1 MVYPTV
7 WAESK
12 DGKLIKRIWMSS
24 VCVCVVIVW
33 ASHLRVFSLPAS
45 NRHKLRVNNIDR
57 MGCCSSQEWNDIL
70 FYYSILSNICTF
82 SLLLTFFY
90 STYLHLA
97 SSVVVVEDP
106 IFSQLCAVHSHLE
119 RERERERE
127 SKRVDSSLARQ
138 FQRLEAKGRK
148 SVSTVI
154 VSQPSEE

>member
-45 NRHKLRVNNIDR
+45 NRHKLRVNDIDR

-70 FYYSILSNICTF
+70 FYYSILSNIYILSSSHF
-82 SLLLTFFY
+82 LLFDLF
-90 STYLHLA
+90 A
-97 SSVVVVEDP
+97 SCVVVVVVEDP
-106 IFSQLCAVHSHLE
+106 IFSQLCAVTHTF
-119 RERERERE
+119 RERERE